1 MSKIRILADDV
12 RGKIAAGEVITR
24 PASVIKELIENSLD
38 AKAGRIEVEITNG
51 GKDKCLVNDDGQ
63 GMDREDAGLALER
76 YATSKMSSI
85 DDIGRVLTLGF
96 RGEALASIAQVS
108 RFEMETS
115 DGLVGTTVIAEAGV
129 MKSVRDSARPRGTR
143 IKVSDIFFNF
153 PARLKFM
160 KSASWERRLITD
172 LIRSYA
178 LIQPGVSFYLSDGEQ
193 EILNLPAAGSIRQ
206 RIKAVHPRSL
216 TDHLIDIDLDL
227 GTTRITGLLTHPA
240 AAPGKGFGSIYVNSR
255 PVKYPRIYRAL
266 LEAYQNPQSPPAFV
280 LDIRVDPQSVDANI
294 HPSKSEVKFRDERY
308 VLDLLSRAVKGVIYR
323 KRKPAAVGSG
333 TGPPVRSGPMTQPA
347 LVQDMAPPYAAAA
360 AAESGR
366 TPDEFWQLH
375 ETYILAQTRSGLI
388 IVDQHVAHERII
400 YESIMRGRAESQRL
414 LFPITIELT
423 PEEYRVYEKTK
434 HVLAEMGIE
443 FKEFSARTIVIDSLP
458 ADARTNREEIAG
470 LFSELDTLGNLIEEK
485 SEVARVLA
493 CRGAIKAGQR
503 LSPAEMQSLI
513 DRLFAT
519 ENPYTC
525 PHGRPIVLRWTI
537 EELEHRFGRT

>member
-1 MSKIRILADDV
+1 MARIRILADGV

-24 PASVIKELIENSLD
+24 PASVIKELLENSLD
-38 AKAGRIEVEITNG
+38 AKAKRIEVEITNG

-76 YATSKMSSI
+76 YATSKIYSI
-85 DDIGRVLTLGF
+85 DDIDRVLTLGF

-108 RFEMETS
+108 RFDMETS
-115 DGLVGTTVIAEAGV
+115 DGLVGTMVIAEAGII
-129 MKSVRDSARPRGTR
+129 KSIHDSARPRGTR
-143 IKVSDIFFNF
+143 IKVSDLFFNF

-172 LIRSYA
+172 LIKNYA
-178 LIQPGVSFYLSDGEQ
+178 LIQPGVSFYLSDGGQ
-193 EILNLPAAGSIRQ
+193 EILNLPAAGSTRQ
-206 RIKAVHPRSL
+206 RIKVVYPRYP

-227 GTTRITGLLTHPA
+227 GTTRITGFVSHPA
-240 AAPGKGFGSIYVNSR
+240 AASRNEFGNIYVNSR

-266 LEAYQNPQSPPAFV
+266 LEAYQNPQSPPAFM
-280 LDIRVDPQSVDANI
+280 LDIRVDPQSVDTNI
-294 HPSKSEVKFRDERY
+294 HPTKSEVKFRDERY
-308 VLDLLSRAVKGVIYR
+308 VLDLLIQTVKGVIY
-323 KRKPAAVGSG
+323 KKPVTVEYGTVPSDRPRAV
-333 TGPPVRSGPMTQPA
+333 TQPG
-347 LVQDMAPPYAAAA
+347 LSQDMAAPYVAAVTTETGRAA
-360 AAESGR
+360 
-366 TPDEFWQLH
+366 DEFWQLH

-400 YESIMRGRAESQRL
+400 YESIMHGRVQSQRL

-423 PEEYRVYEKTK
+423 PEEHRVYEKTK

-443 FKEFSARTIVIDSLP
+443 FKEFSAHTIVIDSLP

-470 LFSELDTLGNLIEEK
+470 MFGELDGLGNLIEEK

-519 ENPYTC
+519 ENPYIC

-537 EELEHRFGRT
+537 EELAYRFGRT